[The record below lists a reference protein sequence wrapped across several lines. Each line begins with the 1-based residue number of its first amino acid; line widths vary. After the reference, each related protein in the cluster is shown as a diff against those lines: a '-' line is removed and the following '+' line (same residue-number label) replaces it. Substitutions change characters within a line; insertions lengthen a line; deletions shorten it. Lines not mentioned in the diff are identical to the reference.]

1 MSSLCDKSFDRSFAP
16 HQNNEKKSFVLFCRM
31 LVTNDKNDIRKMR
44 KALWACVKCSFANTS
59 RAYCAFLHA
68 FVRFGTIFLWFT
80 QTQSADSR
88 KRFMWE
94 WSFQHTNANT
104 LCVCMHCIYAID
116 LSISSIACCAKRE
129 CNWFR
134 RRVHRKF
141 LSERC
146 LYGYQRV
153 IVSGP

>member
-80 QTQSADSR
+80 HRRSRPTGERDLCGSEVFDTQTPIRCVFACIAYTQLNCRFRRLHAARKESAIDSDVAYTGN
-88 KRFMWE
+88 FYP
-94 WSFQHTNANT
+94 ND
-104 LCVCMHCIYAID
+104 VCMDI
-116 LSISSIACCAKRE
+116 
-129 CNWFR
+129 N
-134 RRVHRKF
+134 
-141 LSERC
+141 
-146 LYGYQRV
+146 G
-153 IVSGP
+153 